1 MEKASIRIDG
11 IRIEVPKDSTVLQAA
26 RSIGINIPT
35 LCYLEGVNKTGAC
48 RMCLVEIEGERGLQ
62 TSCTL
67 PVKEGMSV
75 ITRCRRIREAR
86 KENMQLILANHNSDC
101 LSCSKNTNC
110 ELQSLCEDLGMSG
123 ELMRMQGHRPVD
135 DRSPSIVRDPSKCI
149 LCGRCIAVCKN
160 VQGIGVLSM
169 AERGL
174 DTEILPAFG
183 NSFEKAPCIFCG
195 QCINVCPTAA
205 LTEKSEI
212 SRVWE
217 ALENDDLHVVVQVAP
232 AIRAALG
239 EEFGMPIGTSVKGLM
254 YTSLRMLGFDKV
266 FDTNFAADLTILEE
280 GTELLDRIKSGGKLP
295 MITSC
300 SPGWIRYIEIY
311 HPDLLEH
318 VSSCKSPQQM
328 MGSVLKTYYAQ
339 LNGLDPRKIFS
350 VSVMPCT
357 AKKYEASKEEMAGG
371 HGRDVDAVLTTREL
385 AKMIKE
391 ASLDFTSLEPS
402 AADEIFGDYTGA
414 AVIFGAT
421 GGVMEA
427 AIRTVA
433 DILEGAEIEEIDYEA
448 VRGLEGVKEASV
460 DVGGLTVKVAVA
472 HGTNNARKLLE
483 LIREGK
489 ADYHFIEVMAC
500 PGGCVNGGGQPYI
513 SPFDREKF
521 NVNQLRAGA
530 LYKEDAELML
540 RKSHQ
545 NPSVQKLYRDFLG
558 KPGSH
563 KSHALLH
570 TSYRKRNQF

>member
-1 MEKASIRIDG
+1 MGKVSIRIDG
-11 IRIEVPKDSTVLQAA
+11 IATEVPKDSTVLQAA
-26 RSIGINIPT
+26 RGIGINIPT

-75 ITRCRRIREAR
+75 VTRSNRIREAR

-101 LSCSKNTNC
+101 LSCSKNTSC
-110 ELQSLCEDLGMSG
+110 ELQKLCEDLGMSG
-123 ELMRMQGHRPVD
+123 ELMRMPVLKPVD
-135 DRSPSIVRDPSKCI
+135 DRSPSIVRDPNKCI
-149 LCGRCIAVCKN
+149 LCGRCMAICKN

-169 AERGL
+169 AERGI

-183 NSFEKAPCIFCG
+183 ISFEEAPCIFCG
-195 QCINVCPTAA
+195 QCINACPTAA

-212 SRVWE
+212 EKVWE
-217 ALENDDLHVVVQVAP
+217 ALEDESMHVVVQVAP
-232 AIRAALG
+232 AVRAALG
-239 EEFGMPIGTSVKGLM
+239 EEFGMPIGASVTKQM

-280 GTELLDRIKSGGKLP
+280 GTELLERIKSGGKLP

-300 SPGWIRYIEIY
+300 SPGWIRYVEIY
-311 HPDLLEH
+311 HSDLLEH

-328 MGSVLKTYYAQ
+328 MGSVLKTYYAR
-339 LNGLDPRKIFS
+339 LNNLDPKKIFS

-357 AKKYEASKEEMAGG
+357 AKKYEASKDEMKSGY
-371 HGRDVDAVLTTREL
+371 GRDVDAVLTTREL
-385 AKMIKE
+385 ARMIKE

-402 AADEIFGDYTGA
+402 KADEIFGDYTGA
-414 AVIFGAT
+414 GVIFGAT

-427 AIRTVA
+427 AIRTLA
-433 DILEGAEIEEIDYEA
+433 DILEGAEIKEIEYEA
-448 VRGLEGVKEASV
+448 VRGLEGIKEASV

-472 HGTNNARKLLE
+472 HGTDNARKLLE

-500 PGGCVNGGGQPYI
+500 PGGCVNGGGQPTVF
-513 SPFDREKF
+513 PFDREKY
-521 NVNQLRAGA
+521 NVKQLRARA
-530 LYKEDAELML
+530 LYKEDAELPL
-540 RKSHQ
+540 RKSHL
-545 NPSVQKLYRDFLG
+545 NTSVQKLYSDFLG

-563 KSHALLH
+563 KAHELLH
-570 TSYRKRNQF
+570 TLYKRRNQF